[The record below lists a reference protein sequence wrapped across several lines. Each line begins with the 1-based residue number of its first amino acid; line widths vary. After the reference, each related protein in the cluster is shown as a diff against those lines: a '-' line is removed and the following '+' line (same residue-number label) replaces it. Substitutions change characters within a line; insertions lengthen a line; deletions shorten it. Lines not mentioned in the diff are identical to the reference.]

1 MSLTHRL
8 GTSRMLIASV
18 AALAASVAIVAPAAA
33 RTESDDP
40 ALQRRL
46 DSIVP
51 AGAIGVVAEVRT
63 ERGVWRGSSGVAE
76 LGTSRKVP
84 MHSRFRAGSVM
95 KTFLATVVLQL
106 VAEDRLRL
114 EDSIE
119 EWLPG
124 VVPGGERI
132 SLRQLLAHTS
142 GLFDVV
148 RTFQLPPDPWFADN
162 RWRTWTV
169 DELTRRG
176 LAERPTHAPGSAFA
190 YSNTGYLL
198 ISQVIERVT
207 GRSYDVE
214 VKRRILEPLRLR
226 HSELPGTSPWIGRP
240 HMHGYIPVRRDGAT
254 RIIDFTVMNPSVF
267 GPPGELIS
275 TTKDLNTFYA
285 ALLAGRLIPEHLLE
299 EMKTPGVEGETY
311 GLGLR
316 WETNTSCGVP
326 VYGHDGDALA
336 YQTWSFATEDGHRQ
350 ATVAVTPTA
359 DGDVDDAVAD
369 FIDQAVCG

>member
-1 MSLTHRL
+1 MSLTRRL
-8 GTSRMLIASV
+8 GTSRMLVASV
-18 AALAASVAIVAPAAA
+18 AALAASFAVVAPTAA
-33 RTESDDP
+33 RTEADDP

-46 DSIVP
+46 DMIVP

-63 ERGVWRGSSGVAE
+63 EHGVWRGSSGVAE
-76 LGTSRKVP
+76 LGTSRKVST
-84 MHSRFRAGSVM
+84 HSRFRAGSVM

-148 RTFQLPPDPWFADN
+148 RTFRLPPDPWFADN
-162 RWRTWTV
+162 RWRTWTA
-169 DELTRRG
+169 DELARRG

-207 GRSYDVE
+207 GRSYAVE
-214 VKRRILEPLRLR
+214 VKRRILEPLHLR
-226 HSELPGTSPWIGRP
+226 HSELPGRSPWIGRP
-240 HMHGYIPVRRDGAT
+240 HMRGYIPVRRDGAT
-254 RIIDFTVMNPSVF
+254 RLIDFTVMNPSVF

-275 TTKDLNTFYA
+275 TTSDLNTFYA
-285 ALLAGRLIPEHLLE
+285 ALLTGRLLPAHLLE
-299 EMKTPGVEGETY
+299 EMKTPGIAEETY

-316 WETNTSCGVP
+316 WEAKTSCGVP

-336 YQTWSFATEDGHRQ
+336 YQTWSFTTEDGHRQ
-350 ATVAVTPTA
+350 ATVAVTPTS
-359 DGDVDDAVAD
+359 DGDVDDAVAE
-369 FIDQAVCG
+369 FIDQAVCD